1 MSEHIVKSVQE
12 GSIAQECGFEPGDAL
27 LKING
32 QEIKDIFDYR
42 FLSQDEFL
50 VLEAK
55 SSGGEIVEI
64 EVEKDAEE
72 DLGLEFENAFM
83 DSYRSCKNKC
93 IFCFIDQMPEG
104 MRETLYFKDD
114 DARLSF
120 LQGNYV
126 TLTNMSDEDVE
137 RIIQYHLEPINISF
151 QTMNPKL
158 RCEMLNNRFAG
169 EALKKVDR
177 FAQAGISMN
186 GQIVL
191 CRNINDGKELDY
203 SIEQL
208 LKYIPLLGSVSVVP
222 SGLTKYREGLFPL
235 EAFTKEDALRVIHQ
249 IHGWQA
255 HCMSAYGIHF
265 VHASDEWYLLAGLEV
280 PSAEVYDGYLQLDNG
295 VGMLRLFADEFHA
308 ALEDLKEEIV
318 LNSSLKQLL
327 VSVSP
332 VSFATGKAAYGV
344 LSQLVSELCEVV
356 PELKV
361 YGYQIENHF
370 FGDNIT
376 VAGLVTGGD
385 LLKQLKGESLGTRLL
400 LPETMLRANEDVFL
414 DDMCVSE
421 LESALQ
427 VEVDIVK
434 SSGQEFLY
442 HILGLRP
449 IE

>member
-126 TLTNMSDEDVE
+126 TLTNMSEEDVE

-235 EAFTKEDALRVIHQ
+235 EEFTKEDALRVIHQ

-308 ALEDLKEEIV
+308 TLEDLKEEIV

-400 LPETMLRANEDVFL
+400 LPESMLRANEDVFL

>member
-126 TLTNMSDEDVE
+126 TLTNMSEEDVE

-308 ALEDLKEEIV
+308 TLEDLKEEIV

-376 VAGLVTGGD
+376 VAGLITGGD

-400 LPETMLRANEDVFL
+400 LPENMLRANEDVFL

-421 LESALQ
+421 PESALQ

>member
-126 TLTNMSDEDVE
+126 TLTNMSEEDVE

-344 LSQLVSELCEVV
+344 LSQLVSELCKVV

-376 VAGLVTGGD
+376 VAGLITGGD

-400 LPETMLRANEDVFL
+400 LPENMLRANEDVFL